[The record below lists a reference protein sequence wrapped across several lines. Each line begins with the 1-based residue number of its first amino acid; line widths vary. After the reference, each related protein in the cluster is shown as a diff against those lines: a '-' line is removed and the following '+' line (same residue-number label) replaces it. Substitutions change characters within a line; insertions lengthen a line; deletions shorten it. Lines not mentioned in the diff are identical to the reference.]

1 MPELIEHN
9 TVNIPLSFDG
19 QDINLTIKG
28 VKDSYHVIHKPD
40 ATEMGEAPY
49 QISEG
54 AFYEYKIE
62 GSYYLDC
69 PDSKEIVTPSV
80 FEGNT
85 GRIAPNIYVGTLEID
100 VVDQVTKKA
109 VTKFSLEVQ
118 SEKINYRQDYRN
130 MLSDITE
137 KCVDLLL
144 QHDSPVYQHFE
155 IDFSADAKTLYQ
167 RFAFIKSVIDSPEFN
182 DSIQK
187 ILSSPVTRWQD
198 TVCIKDI
205 RNVRRLNNSAIRQIA
220 SNSNRMPLPEEHPL
234 NRIVG
239 SMPTHI
245 TTTNKTE
252 SIDTPEN
259 SFIKFALESFLT
271 LLLKFRT
278 SLKSSRVTKE
288 ANIIIEKLEQFLL
301 HSMFREVSSLKT
313 LPLNSP
319 VLQRKEGYREVL
331 RVWLMFD
338 LASKLIWKGGE
349 DIYKGNKKDI
359 AVLYEYWVFFKLLD
373 IVKDV
378 FKLDTY
384 VPQKL
389 LKETINGIDLT
400 LKQGTLLP
408 ISGIYESD
416 IRRLNVVFNYN
427 KTFNAV
433 ENYPLGGSWTRP
445 LRPDYTISIWPYG
458 IDDKTAEKEELIVH
472 IHFDAKYK
480 IDNLKSLFEAK
491 AETDEAINKELQ
503 EEKEDQKR
511 GTYERADL
519 LKMHTYKDAI
529 RRTAGAYILYPG
541 SKEYRKSGFHEI
553 IPGLG
558 AFPLRPSKI
567 NDGTKEVIQF
577 LHQVLNHF
585 LNRATQR
592 ERLSSKVYEIHK
604 DLPYAN
610 FQAQLPEAIGANRN
624 FIPDETTVI
633 IGYYR
638 NAAHYKWITEKGKYN
653 FRTGEDKVA
662 LVLDKDIVSAKYLLL
677 YGKHDETSGD
687 IWEIVSKGPK
697 VMTKDGLIKDGYI
710 NPRHNYYLVINIQ
723 RGDKDIF
730 FNRPCEYKKLHN
742 FSKVIKGEIFIAS
755 LTEVLSNSTF

>member
-1 MPELIEHN
+1 MTDSTDNN
-9 TVNIPLSFDG
+9 TVNIPLTIDG
-19 QDINLTIKG
+19 RIINLKIKG
-28 VKDSYHVIHKPD
+28 EKANYRVIYNPD
-40 ATEMGEAPY
+40 AAEMGEAPF
-49 QISEG
+49 QIYEG
-54 AFYEYKIE
+54 SFYHYKIE
-62 GSYYLDC
+62 GPYFLDC
-69 PDSKEIVTPSV
+69 TELKENVTPSV
-80 FEGNT
+80 FDSST
-85 GRIAPNIYVGTLEID
+85 GRIAPNIYVGTLELAVIKQGT
-100 VVDQVTKKA
+100 DQVVSQFT
-109 VTKFSLEVQ
+109 LEVQ
-118 SEKINYRQDYRN
+118 SEKINYREDYRN

-155 IDFSADAKTLYQ
+155 IDFSVDAKTLYQ

-187 ILSSPVTRWQD
+187 ILSTPVTRWKD
-198 TVCIKDI
+198 TECIKDI
-205 RNVRRLNNSAIRQIA
+205 RNVKRLNNSAIRQIA
-220 SNSNRMPLPEEHPL
+220 GLSNRMPLPIEHPL
-234 NRIVG
+234 VRFMDSV
-239 SMPTHI
+239 PTYV

-259 SFIKFALESFLT
+259 SFIKFALETFLT
-271 LLLKFRT
+271 LLLNFRT
-278 SLKSSRVTKE
+278 SLKSTRVTKE
-288 ANIIIEKLEQFLL
+288 ANIIIEKLEQFLQ
-301 HSMFREVSSLKT
+301 HSMFREVSTLKT

-338 LASKLIWKGGE
+338 LASKLIWQGGE

-389 LKETINGIDLT
+389 LKTTSNGIDLI
-400 LKQGTLLP
+400 LKQGNILP
-408 ISGIYESD
+408 ISGLYESN
-416 IRRLNVVFNYN
+416 IRKLNVVFNYN
-427 KTFNAV
+427 KTFNSV
-433 ENYPLGGSWTRP
+433 EYYPHGGSWTRP

-458 IDDKTAEKEELIVH
+458 IDEQTAEKEELIVH

-480 IDNLKSLFEAK
+480 IDNLKTLFEAK
-491 AETDEAINKELQ
+491 SETEEAINEDLL
-503 EEKEDQKR
+503 EEKEAQKR
-511 GTYERADL
+511 GTYKRVDL

-567 NDGTKEVIQF
+567 NDGSKELIQF
-577 LHQVLNHF
+577 LHEVLNHF

-592 ERLSSKVYEIHK
+592 EHLSTKVYEIHK

-610 FQAQLPEAIGANRN
+610 IQAQLPEAIGENRS

-633 IGYYR
+633 IGYYK
-638 NAAHYKWITEKGKYN
+638 NAAQYKWITEKGRYN
-653 FRTGEDKVA
+653 FRTGEDKGA
-662 LVLDKDIVSAKYLLL
+662 LVLNKEIVSATYLLL
-677 YGKHDETSGD
+677 YSKHDKTSGD

-697 VMTKDGLIKDGYI
+697 VVPKEVLLKDGYPI
-710 NPRHNYYLVINIQ
+710 PKHNYYLVVEIRKVDENVFNNHQ
-723 RGDKDIF
+723 WAFKKVKNFTVRG
-730 FNRPCEYKKLHN
+730 
-742 FSKVIKGEIFIAS
+742 KVCVAT
-755 LTEVLSNSTF
+755 LTELMTI